1 MFGSIVIVSKI
12 QGFVCVVLNCP
23 EIKLKVMPDTQRNAR
38 SSPLAPCMCN
48 PNCPRRATVLLL
60 TLVDIEMYPLEA
72 DTVRLS
78 AVVCL
83 CCVVLCVLCCMCVL
97 EKEKQHH
104 HQTLNAKQR
113 FAHLH
118 VR

>member
-12 QGFVCVVLNCP
+12 QGFVCLVLNCP
-23 EIKLKVMPDTQRNAR
+23 EIKQKVMPETQRSAR
-38 SSPLAPCMCN
+38 SSPFAPCMCIAN
-48 PNCPRRATVLLL
+48 SPRRATVLLL

-83 CCVVLCVLCCMCVL
+83 CCALLCYVCCVVCVC
-97 EKEKQHH
+97 
-104 HQTLNAKQR
+104 
-113 FAHLH
+113 
-118 VR
+118 